1 MDNPENVQKYP
12 YYAWALAKQ
21 AESFCDYYQV
31 GFDEVVETSDK
42 ALGRKENI
50 SVRELIKMV
59 FDKMVK
65 LNESGKLFIGLKKE
79 DVLKWLEEDK
89 HKFLKADNWMFEKTI
104 NPRMMFADLVNKK
117 WYWDYYGDLH
127 NPSHTLEFALL
138 NVQNLEELNK
148 DFRRLF
154 LGGEIKDEK
163 VVYFLEWSERANNY
177 LKKEYYSNLLD
188 DMLKKLFNEGSKL
201 TKVGIKV
208 LAFTTAPEFNFGS
221 NYSNYWHSKFD
232 EFRVEYGGSVLWT
245 LGVPGYR
252 IDVGFTDRNPDGQL
266 GFVVSSE
273 DLKLIKN
280 LLYESKYTNAVHN
293 YVTLNPVKP
302 ENVKEAA
309 IQLSY
314 MWELLRTFWKNP
326 NL

>member
-1 MDNPENVQKYP
+1 LWDSHRGTLITELVFGLSNTYPLEQNGTEILAEIAMDNPENVQKYP

-188 DMLKKLFNEGSKL
+188 DMLKK
-201 TKVGIKV
+201 V
-208 LAFTTAPEFNFGS
+208 
-221 NYSNYWHSKFD
+221 
-232 EFRVEYGGSVLWT
+232 
-245 LGVPGYR
+245 
-252 IDVGFTDRNPDGQL
+252 
-266 GFVVSSE
+266 
-273 DLKLIKN
+273 
-280 LLYESKYTNAVHN
+280 
-293 YVTLNPVKP
+293 
-302 ENVKEAA
+302 
-309 IQLSY
+309 IQ
-314 MWELLRTFWKNP
+314 
-326 NL
+326 